1 MKEIEEILKKLYHQE
16 ISIQDAKTQIKLD
29 YLDRIDNFAQLDVY
43 RQFRTGIPEVIF
55 AETKENMHLLEITR
69 NLLRKNHYVILTRL
83 RPESFEIIHQHFSNG
98 THYTIKSN
106 KEARIIFIS
115 DEMYISKQKKGKVG
129 LITAGTSDIPIAEEA
144 SIILD
149 AMGIDVLPVFD
160 VGIAGLHRIFPPIK
174 EMLEKKVDVFIV
186 VAGMEGTLPGV
197 VSALVDKPVIGVP
210 TSTGYG
216 LGEKG
221 KGALTTMLQSCSPGL
236 AVVNIDN
243 GFGAA
248 TFAALIIL
256 NKYNQSGI

>member
-1 MKEIEEILKKLYHQE
+1 MKNLVDILNKLYNNE
-16 ISIQDAKTQIKLD
+16 ISVADAQQLIKLD
-29 YLDRIDNFAQLDVY
+29 YLDHIDDIAQLDTY
-43 RQFRTGIPEVIF
+43 RQLRTGIPEVVF
-55 AETKENMHLLEITR
+55 AETKEDSQILQITEKM
-69 NLLRKNHYVILTRL
+69 LQKNHYVILTRL
-83 RPESFEIIHQHFSNG
+83 KSKSFEKIMQKFSNNPKFQ
-98 THYTIKSN
+98 INSN
-106 KEARIIFIS
+106 KNARVIFIS
-115 DEMYISKQKKGKVG
+115 DEEYIPKKKQGKVG

-144 SIILD
+144 SLVLD
-149 AMGIDVLPVFD
+149 VMGIEVIHVYD
-160 VGIAGLHRIFPPIK
+160 VGIAGMHRIFPPIK
-174 EMLEKKVDVFIV
+174 EMLAQKVDVFIV

-248 TFAALIIL
+248 TFAALIIY
-256 NKYNQSGI
+256 NKYENNS